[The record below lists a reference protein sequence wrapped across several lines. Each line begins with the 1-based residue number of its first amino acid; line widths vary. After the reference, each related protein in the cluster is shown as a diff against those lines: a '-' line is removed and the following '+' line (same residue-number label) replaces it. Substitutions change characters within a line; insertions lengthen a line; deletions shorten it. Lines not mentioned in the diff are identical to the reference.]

1 MAFLA
6 GSIKVR
12 TPFDSC
18 KKPCTSSTLFNSIL
32 KRPIRTD
39 TNQNIRVAQ
48 MDKKCRTYWDQCFSH
63 SFYLVLLENGQ
74 KSAGKGHLTPPFW
87 PPFIWPI
94 YKGNEAWKWHFL
106 TNLKFDHPND
116 PKLIRKHWETL
127 GHTQIPPPGPKEQQ
141 NWALWWNSSPL
152 NAPQVHVYPR
162 CK

>member
-1 MAFLA
+1 MQYLLFHRQACTRKSLGLFHLSKWEKMGA
-6 GSIKVR
+6 GCLS
-12 TPFDSC
+12 
-18 KKPCTSSTLFNSIL
+18 
-32 KRPIRTD
+32 
-39 TNQNIRVAQ
+39 RVAQ
-48 MDKKCRTYWDQCFSH
+48 MDKKCRICWDQCFSH